1 MLEEVFTAPKPG
13 LVDRFDNGAHSD
25 MDVRTFLLSTASI
38 TPFLREMA
46 ELGYHY
52 EGSAEKLFPLLRRS
66 GGAAEQAMFRATGG
80 VNTHKGA
87 IFTLGLLSASA
98 GRLRRSTAQ
107 LNAAEILSEA
117 QKIAAPSMKAE
128 FTLMRQLSKD
138 SPELSHGERLF
149 LLHGECG
156 IRGEAAEGFPILTRH
171 AIPALRTALNAGLS
185 PDAARLDTLLHILL
199 YLNDTNILSRGSH
212 RDLLW
217 LREESRRILSLGGA
231 SSEAGMRALK
241 QLNRDCIRKKL
252 SPGGA
257 ADILAAALF
266 LCALEHI

>member
-1 MLEEVFTAPKPG
+1 MRAVQK
-13 LVDRFDNGAHSD
+13 S
-25 MDVRTFLLSTASI
+25 S
-38 TPFLREMA
+38 
-46 ELGYHY
+46 
-52 EGSAEKLFPLLRRS
+52 FPCF
-66 GGAAEQAMFRATGG
+66 AAG

-128 FTLMRQLSKD
+128 FTRMRQLSKD

-185 PDAARLDTLLHILL
+185 PDAAQRHQHSEQRKSQGSSLAAGGEPAHTLPRRSLL
-199 YLNDTNILSRGSH
+199 RGRH
-212 RDLLW
+212 
-217 LREESRRILSLGGA
+217 E
-231 SSEAGMRALK
+231 SSEAAEPGLHQKKAQSRRRSRYPRSSAL
-241 QLNRDCIRKKL
+241 
-252 SPGGA
+252 S
-257 ADILAAALF
+257 
-266 LCALEHI
+266 LCP

>member
-25 MDVRTFLLSTASI
+25 MDVRTFLLSTAAI

-128 FTLMRQLSKD
+128 FTRMRQLSKD

-171 AIPALRTALNAGLS
+171 AIPALRAALSAKLS

-257 ADILAAALF
+257 ADILAAAHF
-266 LCALEHI
+266 HCALEHI